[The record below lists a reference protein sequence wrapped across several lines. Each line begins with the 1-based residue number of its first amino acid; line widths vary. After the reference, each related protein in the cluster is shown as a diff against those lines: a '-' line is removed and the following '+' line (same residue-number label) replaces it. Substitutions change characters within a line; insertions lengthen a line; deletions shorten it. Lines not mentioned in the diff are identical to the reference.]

1 MALHEAC
8 MRVQVHTGTRIHWD
22 AHQTFFCTKVRGRG
36 GGGSPSKFF
45 ENTDLKNFEKYGRLL
60 IMKMLIWKQS
70 GSILNNTE
78 LIAEPIGPFAFIL

>member
-22 AHQTFFCTKVRGRG
+22 AHQTFFLYESQGE

-45 ENTDLKNFEKYGRLL
+45 GITDLKNFENYGRPLTG
-60 IMKMLIWKQS
+60 
-70 GSILNNTE
+70 GSK
-78 LIAEPIGPFAFIL
+78 